1 MRLHR
6 LEVTAFGPFA
16 ETATVDF
23 DALSTAGLF
32 LLSGATGAGKT
43 SVLDAVCFALYGAVP
58 GERNDAKRL
67 RSDQADAT
75 TVPRVMLEATL
86 AGRRFRIVRSPAWA
100 RPKKRGT
107 GTTPQ
112 QAAVTISE
120 RVDGAW
126 VPLSTRLEET
136 GHLVTALVGMNL
148 TQFTQVAMLPQ
159 GRFQAF
165 LRASSE
171 DRHQLLQQL
180 FRTERFEQVERWLRD
195 RRLALHHLSQDHEH
209 STDALLH
216 RISETAG
223 VPLPEA
229 PDGPWSQGLADTARL
244 TATRLST
251 ALPAAVATEEA
262 ARTALEAAR
271 TTEEHRR
278 RFAAARA
285 EHDLLLSRADDVARQ
300 ASRVDDALRARI
312 VVPLRRA
319 AVAARTAY
327 DDAVRG
333 RDRQLVAVTR
343 LTGVEVG
350 ELEPDRVDTMLAA
363 AVRDAARVRAL
374 APREAERTAV
384 SARLTVASAE
394 RVEVALALTAVTTR
408 CDEAPAR
415 LAELRERRDAAAT
428 AAALLPEAR
437 SGVGAAE
444 TRLAAGRSLHRIRN
458 DLVVAQLDLNE
469 AVAVC
474 LGLQEELV
482 ALQQARLD
490 GMAAEIASSLAVGGG
505 SCPVCGSE
513 HHPQLASAV
522 PGAPDAHDEKTLRR
536 RIADAEVVR
545 LARAEHARD
554 LSTRAAVVEQAAGT
568 DDTDFLARTLADAR
582 EAAVATEA
590 RAAGRDELTSAVERA
605 EAAALA
611 ATQERSRHAA
621 RLAELTA
628 TLAALTESMDRIT
641 IELAD
646 ALGDQPDLASLLDHL
661 DSVGAA
667 LGASRD
673 SAVAA
678 ESARRSLTDAERA
691 LEECARE
698 AGFADAT
705 AALAAVEADDAIASL
720 RLAVETH
727 HRRMAALTAV
737 LDDPVYAAA
746 GAAQPVDLAAM
757 AGAHRLAA
765 DALATAR
772 TAQQR
777 EVARAER
784 LAGLHA
790 ELEAALAA
798 WAPVRAELA
807 LVSGLAAFVEGKSPD
822 NVLQMRLSAYV
833 LGYRLS
839 QVVDA
844 ANARLATMSD
854 QRYSLEH
861 TGRRG
866 TGERRGG
873 LSLLVRDDWSG
884 ETRDPAT
891 LSGGETFVV
900 SLALALGLADVITF
914 EVGGAALDTLFVDEG
929 FGSLDA
935 DTLDDVMDT
944 LDSLRDGGRVVGVV
958 SHVAEMRDRIPTQL
972 VVTKAR
978 TGSTVRLRG

>member
-75 TVPRVMLEATL
+75 TVPRVTLEATL

-195 RRLALHHLSQDHEH
+195 RRLALHHLSQDHERA
-209 STDALLH
+209 TDALLH

-229 PDGPWSQGLADTARL
+229 PDGPWSQGLADGARL
-244 TATRLST
+244 ATSRLT
-251 ALPAAVATEEA
+251 NALPAVIATEEA
-262 ARTALEAAR
+262 ARTTLEAAR
-271 TTEEHRR
+271 TTEEHRG

-285 EHDLLLSRADDVARQ
+285 EHDLLLGRADEVAAQ

-319 AVAARTAY
+319 AVAARAAY

-333 RDRQLVAVTR
+333 CDRHRTVVAQ
-343 LTGVEVG
+343 LTGVEVDA
-350 ELEPDRVDTMLAA
+350 LEPERIDALLAA

-374 APREAERTAV
+374 APREAERAGV
-384 SARLTVASAE
+384 SARLTNAQADRAE
-394 RVEVALALTAVTTR
+394 VVVALAALKTR
-408 CDEAPAR
+408 CEEAPAR
-415 LAELRERRDAAAT
+415 LAELREWREAAAT
-428 AAALLPEAR
+428 ATARLPEAR
-437 SGVGAAE
+437 ASVGAAE
-444 TRLAAGRSLHRIRN
+444 TRLAAGRTLHRIRN

-490 GMAAEIASSLAVGGG
+490 GMAAEIASSLAVGG

-513 HHPQLASAV
+513 HHPQLASAA

-554 LSTRAAVVEQAAGT
+554 LGTQAAVVEQAAGT
-568 DDTDFLARTLADAR
+568 DDTELLAQALDDVR
-582 EAAVATEA
+582 EAAAATEA
-590 RAAGRDELTSAVERA
+590 RAAGLDELTSALERA
-605 EAAALA
+605 EADALEAA
-611 ATQERSRHAA
+611 QEHTERTA
-621 RLAELTA
+621 RLAELDA
-628 TLAALTESMDRIT
+628 TLAALTESLTQIT
-641 IELAD
+641 AELAD
-646 ALGDQPDLASLLDHL
+646 ALGDSADLASLLDHL
-661 DSVGAA
+661 DAVAAA
-667 LGASRD
+667 LGAVRD
-673 SAVAA
+673 SAAAA
-678 ESARRSLTDAERA
+678 ESARRWLTDAENA
-691 LEECARE
+691 LEALARE
-698 AGFADAT
+698 AGFADAA
-705 AALAAVEADDAIASL
+705 AALDAVTADDAIESM

-727 HRRMAALTAV
+727 HRRVATLTAV

-746 GAAQPVDLAAM
+746 GAVEPVDLDAL
-757 AGAHRLAA
+757 AGAHRRAA
-765 DALATAR
+765 DALTAAR

-777 EVARAER
+777 EAARADR
-784 LAGLHA
+784 LAGLHT

-798 WAPVRAELA
+798 WAPVRAELG

-822 NVLQMRLSAYV
+822 NALQMRLSAYV

-866 TGERRGG
+866 AGERRGG